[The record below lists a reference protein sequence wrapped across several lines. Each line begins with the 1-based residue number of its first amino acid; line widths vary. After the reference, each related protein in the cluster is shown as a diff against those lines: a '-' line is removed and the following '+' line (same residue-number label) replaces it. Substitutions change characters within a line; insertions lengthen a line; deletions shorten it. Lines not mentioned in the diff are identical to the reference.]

1 MLYSTELANK
11 IETIDNSNKYLEAGI
26 QENVSLVSA
35 RTEKSINGN
44 AFLEIKFE
52 KDGKGL
58 THTEWEPNK
67 KEDETD
73 EDYQSRV
80 SRQVKRV
87 LQILNCFYPKEALT
101 FAGATYKEFAEW
113 AVNLLNNA
121 DKTKLV
127 RVKIVY
133 NNKGYTTLPNYCKYI
148 FIEPMELPEGEKSKI
163 FIMNID
169 QITRPVIADNEQ
181 KEENPLDNMSNTPA
195 PAASDLPF

>member
-11 IETIDNSNKYLEAGI
+11 IETIDSSNKYLEPGI
-26 QENVSLVSA
+26 QEDVSLVSA

-44 AFLEIKFE
+44 AFLEVKFE
-52 KDGKGL
+52 KDGKSL
-58 THTEWEPNK
+58 AHTEWEPSK
-67 KEDETD
+67 RETETD

-87 LQILNCFYPKEALT
+87 LQILSCFYPKDALI

-133 NNKGYTTLPNYCKYI
+133 NNKGYTTLPNYCKYT

-163 FIMNID
+163 AIMNID
-169 QITRPVIADNEQ
+169 QITRPVVADNEQ
-181 KEENPLDNMSNTPA
+181 KEENPLENLTNTTT
-195 PAASDLPF
+195 STNDDLPF

>member
-1 MLYSTELANK
+1 MLYSTELANQ

-26 QENVSLVSA
+26 HENVSLVSA

-44 AFLEIKFE
+44 AFLEVKFE
-52 KDGKGL
+52 KDGKVL

-67 KEDETD
+67 KDNETD

-87 LQILNCFYPKEALT
+87 LQILSCFYPKEALV
-101 FAGATYKEFAEW
+101 FAGASYKEFAEW
-113 AVNLLNNA
+113 ATNLLNAA

-133 NNKGYTTLPNYCKYI
+133 NNKGYTTLPSYCKFT

-163 FIMNID
+163 TILNID
-169 QITRPVIADNEQ
+169 QITRPIIADNEQ
-181 KEENPLDNMSNTPA
+181 KETNPLESNIESPKA
-195 PAASDLPF
+195 DDLPF